1 MGSPPFFAIKFL
13 SPFGMKSHCTIIN
26 NILQVKFSQFPSWRI
41 PFSIHRHHQQL
52 RAARGLPQD
61 ELLRQC
67 FRQLNA
73 QPVQLG
79 GYVLRHQAS
88 LMQGFFGHGKWKKHG
103 KIMGKW
109 GGKSLVFTWRIT
121 PRRKQLVRV
130 WHPSYKWDN
139 LSNQQWWYVLG
150 CAS

>member
-1 MGSPPFFAIKFL
+1 MGSPPFSFAIKFE
-13 SPFGMKSHCTIIN
+13 SPFAMKSHYTIIN
-26 NILQVKFSQFPSWRI
+26 NILQVNFSQFPSWRI

-52 RAARGLPQD
+52 RAARRLAQD

-88 LMQGFFGHGKWKKHG
+88 LMQGSFGHGK
-103 KIMGKW
+103 
-109 GGKSLVFTWRIT
+109 
-121 PRRKQLVRV
+121 
-130 WHPSYKWDN
+130 
-139 LSNQQWWYVLG
+139 
-150 CAS
+150 

>member
-1 MGSPPFFAIKFL
+1 MESPPFFAIKFL
-13 SPFGMKSHCTIIN
+13 SPFAMKSHCTIIN
-26 NILQVKFSQFPSWRI
+26 NI

-52 RAARGLPQD
+52 RAARGLAQD

-88 LMQGFFGHGKWKKHG
+88 LMQGFFGHGK
-103 KIMGKW
+103 
-109 GGKSLVFTWRIT
+109 
-121 PRRKQLVRV
+121 
-130 WHPSYKWDN
+130 
-139 LSNQQWWYVLG
+139 
-150 CAS
+150 